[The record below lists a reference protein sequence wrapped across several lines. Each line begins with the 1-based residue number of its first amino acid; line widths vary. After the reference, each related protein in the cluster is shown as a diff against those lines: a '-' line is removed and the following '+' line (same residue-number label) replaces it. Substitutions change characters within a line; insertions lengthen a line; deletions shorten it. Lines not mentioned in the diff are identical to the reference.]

1 MMNTPSMYSVDQL
14 LKARQN
20 GVPDYVVV
28 PMLQKA
34 MAQKQAMAQQQ
45 ALQQGMNPPP
55 PVADQ
60 ILDAAHNDV
69 MQEHMARRSR
79 EEMTPVP
86 SSRKESRGIDVLP
99 SGIDESDYA
108 HGGIIAFARG
118 GSSATDAA
126 GGDAPEAEDDYL
138 ELISPNADALRESN
152 ATAGYSVRDPKT
164 GEMTNKHWKSM
175 KDSLVAEHN
184 LVSKHNGEPLDQFY
198 RTYYGH
204 DKPKDKQDEYVK
216 QLTEFTGLSP
226 DTVINKDDPK
236 LVKRVTGG
244 LARKEQGYENLDEAA
259 QDAILSGK
267 PYRVKSRD
275 GQAPSKQSTQQ
286 GITSLPEAR
295 NSIASLAYPSAPEEQ
310 QQPYTQEETTPE
322 YEGKRLQEY
331 LGENPNAA
339 KREAR
344 LSKREADLSEEKDR
358 SPWLALMQA
367 GLATMAG
374 TSPNAFANIGAGAS
388 EGLKAYAE
396 ARKDLSKSSDK
407 LMDLRGE
414 IEDAQYAH
422 EQAIKTHGWDSAQAN
437 KKANLLVAKE
447 NQKAKYEHKKDAA
460 EYELKKFEAENKGN
474 VQNAT
479 AELYR
484 QKPEMEANKLAGKGA
499 LTPADRAKIENGIHD
514 DAITEALKLHAD
526 FANMSS
532 RQQSE
537 ILNPIKERLRADRLG
552 STGTSAGAPVQQTA
566 GVENWTIN
574 NPNYWKH

>member
-1 MMNTPSMYSVDQL
+1 MNTPSMYSVDQL

-69 MQEHMARRSR
+69 MQEHMARRPR

-86 SSRKESRGIDVLP
+86 SSRKETKGIDSLP

-108 HGGIIAFARG
+108 HGGIIAFAN
-118 GSSATDAA
+118 GSDEKGVHTT
-126 GGDAPEAEDDYL
+126 EAEDDYL

-275 GQAPSKQSTQQ
+275 KQAPSNQSAQQ
-286 GITSLPEAR
+286 GIASLPESR

-310 QQPYTQEETTPE
+310 EQPYTQEETTPE
-322 YEGKRLQEY
+322 YEGKRLQDY
-331 LGENPNAA
+331 LGEDPNMA

-367 GLATMAG
+367 GLSTMAG

-388 EGLKAYAE
+388 EGLKAYGE

-437 KKANLLVAKE
+437 KKANLLVKKE
-447 NQKAKYEHKKDAA
+447 NQANRYAHDVSEAKFKLDEFKAVADANKENA
-460 EYELKKFEAENKGN
+460 YANYLSGAKQTNAENAADARKQANIDRVIGN
-474 VQNAT
+474 IA
-479 AELYR
+479 
-484 QKPEMEANKLAGKGA
+484 
-499 LTPADRAKIENGIHD
+499 
-514 DAITEALKLHAD
+514 KLHETHMKDWRTRNFDATPD
-526 FANMSS
+526 QEKQESDS
-532 RQQSE
+532 VLKQLYGQYK
-537 ILNPIKERLRADRLG
+537 LPIPEGIQPQAR
-552 STGTSAGAPVQQTA
+552 TGFNGPLDQF
-566 GVENWTIN
+566 I
-574 NPNYWKH
+574 K